1 MDAQQVTRFVWGL
14 RLTIQD
20 RVSMQTIYSLT
31 KAINPATKVEA
42 QLDRLKAM

>member
-1 MDAQQVTRFVWGL
+1 MSRNNLSETDVQQVTRFVGVL

-31 KAINPATKVEA
+31 
-42 QLDRLKAM
+42 

>member
-1 MDAQQVTRFVWGL
+1 MSRNNLSKTDVQQVTRFVGVL

-31 KAINPATKVEA
+31 
-42 QLDRLKAM
+42 